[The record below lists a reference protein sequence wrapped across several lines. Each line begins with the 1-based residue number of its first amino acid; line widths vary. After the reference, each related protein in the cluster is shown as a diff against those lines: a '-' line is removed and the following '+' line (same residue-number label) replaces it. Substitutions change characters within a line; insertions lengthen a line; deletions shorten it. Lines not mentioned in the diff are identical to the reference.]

1 MAVIKMLGLLFVV
14 SLVVTIYQIIK
25 EAFAP
30 TIPAENWA
38 NKELIYKEIT
48 ELSEKEFSKNLVN
61 GKYKLNK

>member
-1 MAVIKMLGLLFVV
+1 MLGLLFVV

-25 EAFAP
+25 EASAP

-48 ELSEKEFSKNLVN
+48 ELSEKEFSKNLAN
-61 GKYKLNK
+61 GKYRLDK